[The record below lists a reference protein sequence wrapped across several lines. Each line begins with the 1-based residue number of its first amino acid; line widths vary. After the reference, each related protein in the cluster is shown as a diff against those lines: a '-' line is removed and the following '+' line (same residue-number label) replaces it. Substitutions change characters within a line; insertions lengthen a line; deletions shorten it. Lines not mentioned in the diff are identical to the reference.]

1 MNENIKN
8 IFDFPYVPITEN
20 NKNNLIDQTKILLT
34 WKLRE
39 SARSMHTVA
48 RL

>member
-20 NKNNLIDQTKILLT
+20 NKNNLSQNIFC
-34 WKLRE
+34 
-39 SARSMHTVA
+39 
-48 RL
+48 

>member
-20 NKNNLIDQTKILLT
+20 NKNILAET
-34 WKLRE
+34 N
-39 SARSMHTVA
+39 RSN
-48 RL
+48 